1 MSMNDT
7 ALFTVVATGD
17 ELIYQ
22 WQRDGSNLMDTS
34 GMLEGVTTATLMVL
48 NVQGEDE
55 GSYRCVVTNG
65 AGDSVTSDDAILT
78 VGKLCHD
85 WI

>member
-7 ALFTVVATGD
+7 AIFTVVATGD

-34 GMLEGVTTATLMVL
+34 GMLEGVTTAMLMVL